1 MLDEE
6 EWCIVKYHNE
16 WLHLEPE
23 QREGKPEYDLL
34 VRKTYQWEAVHKHLA
49 NKSEVIA
56 RGFKSNEE
64 ALKFVCLYKE

>member
-6 EWCIVKYHNE
+6 EWCIVRYRNE

-23 QREGKPEYDLL
+23 QRVGRPQYDLL
-34 VRKTYQWEAVHKHLA
+34 VRKVYQWQAVGSHLQSQWA
-49 NKSEVIA
+49 IVA

-64 ALKFVCLYKE
+64 ALKFVCLYKG